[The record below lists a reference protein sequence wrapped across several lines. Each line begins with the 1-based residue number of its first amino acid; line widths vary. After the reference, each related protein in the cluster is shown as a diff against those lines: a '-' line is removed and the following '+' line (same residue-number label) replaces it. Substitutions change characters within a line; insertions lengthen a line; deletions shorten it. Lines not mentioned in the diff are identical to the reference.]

1 MEVNM
6 VSNVKSKWVDGNL
19 IFTDNSGN
27 TVLKMDVENGVL
39 ESSFVIQSGPVKP
52 RIPFTAAADLEAG
65 DLIYISGWD
74 ATGNLPVMNKAD
86 ADAADPA
93 KCAEFV
99 CDADVSQGAEGVA
112 VTEKLITAQNTNGA
126 SAVGD
131 PVYLG
136 TTAGCWSLT
145 APTAGGTAKQK
156 VGVVTVKSETE
167 GAIMLYPTYSKVVTV
182 NTTE

>member
-1 MEVNM
+1 M

-19 IFTDNSGN
+19 IFTDNSGT

-52 RIPFTAAADLEAG
+52 RIPFTAAANLAAG

-86 ADAADPA
+86 AADPA

-99 CDADVSQGAEGVA
+99 CDADVSKDAEGVA

-126 SAVGD
+126 NAVGD

-136 TTAGCWSLT
+136 TTAGGWSLT

-156 VGVVTVKSETE
+156 VGVVTVKSETV
-167 GAIMLYPTYSKVVTV
+167 GAIMMYPAYSKVVTV